1 MKFCT
6 FTLIDN
12 SPDPITGVRL
22 STAERFQAVVR
33 QAQWAEDL
41 GFDGFGVGEQ
51 SVERFV
57 GDVIP
62 VLRAAYP
69 SRVWA
74 A

>member
-22 STAERFQAVVR
+22 STAESSPPAVLAYIAAVTTR
-33 QAQWAEDL
+33 IRL
-41 GFDGFGVGEQ
+41 L
-51 SVERFV
+51 S
-57 GDVIP
+57 DVVP

-74 A
+74 